1 MRRKEFAKQIKRILV
16 FVIIFSMLQS
26 YLITL
31 SDFAGVAYAA
41 IATSIDEESKASSS
55 VEDDTS
61 EFVSEDKNDLDEK
74 LTNEVEEDEFSTEAT
89 TETKEDDMNQNLVNS
104 KNDKNNHLNSTQ
116 KAENVIEEENN
127 FDENDEKVE
136 NEIVFENT
144 IVDDSNDLN
153 QDDNVVENIITS
165 DEIEEDEEEE
175 EVIESEELIT
185 LVKIL
190 ENYKTLDGLVLK
202 AEISS
207 NVTNLKDVILS
218 SKDVIRLPVLE
229 GYTIEKVYLTGDMIT
244 EESEGYIADITNNEI
259 IIDVNNEEKPVEHYT
274 REYIVTI
281 VYTGFSE
288 VENYEFNYSTSIVYE
303 NLEGIVL
310 ESFVKSDVNIQDII
324 ENEYELNSQNMSI
337 YKGYLYANAVS
348 TESYETKYTSIDKV
362 KINSLDNIDRI
373 IVTED
378 VDVIENKNGIED
390 ISLMNLSAY
399 KTTKIN
405 KTSFDKVFGNKG
417 YIEVFSDGKALGR
430 IDSKTK
436 VENDYYVYEYEAQV
450 SEVEFRLNEISSIGD
465 FEIINNK
472 VIKKTTAFDRSQI
485 MNFSNIKTKVDIKE
499 ITVIEDLEKV
509 LFEDEKI
516 LDITLEETES
526 RMDLAMNLDSLST
539 SIENEVT
546 FTITLRT
553 DEEKYELFK
562 NPEIIIELPSDITD
576 VEIENINLLYKN
588 GLSVEKFE
596 VVDGEFGKK
605 LIKVKL
611 VGTQI
616 EYTPGLLNNGT
627 TINLLTKI
635 KLNRLTTNKE
645 SNIKFKYT
653 NEIDSK
659 LAYENEGKEC
669 VDIPVKFVSKFG
681 LLRVLSLENQITKE
695 IAESYDIDVTE
706 LKLEKDTVNQV
717 IKYKGAIVNNFEDT
731 LTNVQVV
738 GRIPTE
744 GKQEGKIDDLE
755 STFSTILNS
764 KIITSGSVTEVYYS
778 EDPVADKNSDT
789 WVKEADDLS
798 KVKSY
803 KLVLTNPEMKQ
814 GEKVEFSFDIKIPDN
829 MESNEYAYAIFN
841 AYYDLD
847 EQTLIGNCTTKLAT
861 EKEEIKI
868 EDIPEEDK
876 KEIANLVVGTVATQ
890 WQNQLTEEDT
900 VYERQALEYTIV
912 VTNNS
917 AVEAK
922 NVKIKANA
930 ENANLYYFK
939 TWIEKDYQETPEY
952 EVGIYEEDQN
962 GSKPYEEFS
971 IDVLKPNETRI
982 FKYQVIVKSLEEISG
997 PKVYGKIIV
1006 SGDNFVEQQ
1015 IETVKNEIVSAD
1027 FKVLTKYATTENEQ
1041 DTVIYSLAPL
1051 RLQFDYKNISDETI
1065 RNAKL
1070 KLFIS
1075 DELELNKNA
1084 PIEGAQDY
1092 EHTITE
1098 VSEGTIIEITIPEAE
1113 VNKDNSVFIYAVAK
1127 DFNKNLTTT
1136 EANAYAVM
1144 EYDNKEY
1151 YSNNY
1156 VRSVQQ
1162 MKTTV
1167 NYTWTADKPEGT
1179 ILKDEDKIT
1188 YTLKLENVGKVN
1200 IQELSA
1206 AMDIDSGLK
1215 LEKVV
1220 ITDANG
1226 TTELDG
1232 TKYKNT
1238 ILSQVGLNVSET
1250 AELKY
1255 TYVVDRLL
1263 LELNQKTIEMR
1274 ADISSTRID
1283 DFSTNVISYE
1293 VEGAIKDELVES
1305 VEDKDEDE
1313 DKNNNNQNENNL
1325 NNNDNNKVDKQPNN
1339 ENNIDNNNSN
1349 NAENN
1354 KVKDNKKYKVS
1365 GKVWLDRN
1373 KDGIYTTD
1381 ENGIGKVGV
1390 AIYGVDQDGMDLNK
1404 SYGNVKTSE
1413 DGTYEFK
1420 NIPAGKY
1427 VVTFGYDLSLYTTT
1441 TYKSPKAKSN
1451 ENSDAI
1457 SKDIFEKNQNMG
1469 VTDIIEVK
1477 DGFIT
1482 DIDMGLIQL
1491 NDFDMSLQKYI
1502 SKTIVRNSKGTTEQK
1517 YEQDKLVKLEIH
1529 SKVFESSEVEVVYNF
1544 VVKNEGDLNGYVNKI
1559 VDYIPDGLEFNKEKN
1574 EDWTTLKDGT
1584 ICYTGLI
1591 DKSIKPG
1598 DKREF
1603 KLVLTANMDNP
1614 RAMTIINTAELSEV
1628 TNEKG
1633 FEDIDSIIG
1642 NKAEYEDDYGKVGL
1656 LITVSTGK
1664 LINYGLIIIASL
1676 LIIAALIVAR
1686 LLFIKKNY
1694 K

>member
-61 EFVSEDKNDLDEK
+61 EFVSEDKNDSDEK

-89 TETKEDDMNQNLVNS
+89 TETKEDDIVQNLVNS
-104 KNDKNNHLNSTQ
+104 KNDKDNHLNSTQ
-116 KAENVIEEENN
+116 KAENVIEEEND

-136 NEIVFENT
+136 NEIVIENT
-144 IVDDSNDLN
+144 VVDDSNDLN

-165 DEIEEDEEEE
+165 DEIEEDEELE

-218 SKDVIRLPVLE
+218 SKDVIKLPVLD

-244 EESEGYIADITNNEI
+244 EESEGYTADITNNEI
-259 IIDVNNEEKPVEHYT
+259 TIDVNNEEKPVEHYT

-281 VYTGFSE
+281 VYTGSSE

-417 YIEVFSDGKALGR
+417 YIEIFSDGKALGR

-450 SEVEFRLNEISSIGD
+450 SEVEFRLNEISSVGD

-472 VIKKTTAFDRSQI
+472 VIKKTTAFDRTQI

-509 LFEDEKI
+509 LFEDEKT

-526 RMDLAMNLDSLST
+526 RMDLEMNLDSLST

-562 NPEIIIELPSDITD
+562 NPEITIELPSDITD

-596 VVDGEFGKK
+596 VIDGEFGKK

-653 NEIDSK
+653 NEINSK
-659 LAYENEGKEC
+659 LAYENEGKEH

-681 LLRVLSLENQITKE
+681 LLRVLSLENQTTKE
-695 IAESYDIDVTE
+695 VAESYDIDVTE
-706 LKLEKDTVNQV
+706 LKLEKDAVNQV

-738 GRIPTE
+738 GRIPIE

-789 WVKEADDLS
+789 WVKEIDDLS

-939 TWIEKDYQETPEY
+939 TWIEKDYESFGDY
-952 EVGIYEEDQN
+952 ELSTYTEDD
-962 GSKPYEEFS
+962 GSKAFEEFS

-982 FKYQVIVKSLEEISG
+982 FKYQVIVKDLKDIVT
-997 PKVYGKIIV
+997 PNVYGKIIV
-1006 SGDNFVEQQ
+1006 SGDNFIEQQ
-1015 IETVKNEIVSAD
+1015 IETVKNKIVEAD
-1027 FKVLTKYATTENEQ
+1027 LKILAKYGAITESKT
-1041 DTVIYSLAPL
+1041 DTVIGNMTPL
-1051 RLQFDYKNISDETI
+1051 RLAFDYSNISEKDVENVNMKI
-1065 RNAKL
+1065 
-1070 KLFIS
+1070 FIS
-1075 DELELNKNA
+1075 DELYLNPNA
-1084 PIEGAQDY
+1084 IIENAEEY
-1092 EHTITE
+1092 EKTITE
-1098 VSEGTIIEITIPEAE
+1098 GTEGTIIDIEIPKIKAGEESTIF
-1113 VNKDNSVFIYAVAK
+1113 VQTIAK
-1127 DFNKNLTTT
+1127 DFNKNLSST

-1144 EYDNKEY
+1144 TYENDKY

-1156 VRSVQQ
+1156 TRTVQQ
-1162 MKTTV
+1162 LSTV
-1167 NYTWTADKPEGT
+1167 LEHTWEADKPVDT
-1179 ILKDEDKIT
+1179 ILNNDDVIN
-1188 YTLKLENVGKVN
+1188 YTLKLKN
-1200 IQELSA
+1200 IGLINAE
-1206 AMDIDSGLK
+1206 DIDTILNIDDGLI
-1215 LEKVV
+1215 LEKVIIKNGDV
-1220 ITDANG
+1220 IQ
-1226 TTELDG
+1226 EIDG
-1232 TKYKNT
+1232 KEYPKVIMN
-1238 ILSQVGLNVSET
+1238 NVSINVNET
-1250 AELKY
+1250 VEIQYKFKVDELSLR
-1255 TYVVDRLL
+1255 TT
-1263 LELNQKTIEMR
+1263 QTTIEMKNLVE
-1274 ADISSTRID
+1274 SPRID
-1283 DFSTNVISYE
+1283 DFHTDVIIYA
-1293 VEGAIKDELVES
+1293 VNNPLKDEAQNTSSPSIENNTN
-1305 VEDKDEDE
+1305 KDDNSNSN
-1313 DKNNNNQNENNL
+1313 DGNNVNNNNNNINENNKEDTEDVEQ
-1325 NNNDNNKVDKQPNN
+1325 NTSIK
-1339 ENNIDNNNSN
+1339 E
-1349 NAENN
+1349 E
-1354 KVKDNKKYKVS
+1354 KKYSVK
-1365 GKVWLDRN
+1365 GKVWLDKN
-1373 KDGIYTTD
+1373 KDGIYATD
-1381 ENGIGKVGV
+1381 EKGIANVGV
-1390 AIYGVDQDGMDLNK
+1390 NIYGVDESGLNLNK
-1404 SYGNVKTSE
+1404 SYGTTKTSK
-1413 DGTYEFK
+1413 DGTYKFD
-1420 NIPAGKY
+1420 NLPNGKY
-1427 VVTFGYDLSLYTTT
+1427 VVTFGYDLSLYRTTAYKT
-1441 TYKSPKAKSN
+1441 TKAKSN
-1451 ENSDAI
+1451 ENSDVI
-1457 SKDIFEKNQNMG
+1457 TKDISNDGKSMG
-1469 VTDIIEVK
+1469 MTDIIEISGGIVEN
-1477 DGFIT
+1477 
-1482 DIDMGLIQL
+1482 IDMGLITI

-1502 SKTIVRNSKGTTEQK
+1502 TKTIVTNSKGTTKQE
-1517 YEQDKLVKLEIH
+1517 YEEDKLVKLEIH
-1529 SKVFESSEVEVVYNF
+1529 SKVFENSKVEIEYKF

-1559 VDYIPDGLEFNKEKN
+1559 TDYIPEGLEFDKNKN
-1574 EDWTTLKDGT
+1574 EDWVESKDGT
-1584 ICYTGLI
+1584 LIYTGLI
-1591 DKSIKPG
+1591 DKAIKPG
-1598 DKREF
+1598 EKIEF
-1603 KLVLTANMDNP
+1603 KLVLLATMDDP
-1614 RAMTIINTAELSEV
+1614 RAMTIVNTAELSEV

-1633 FEDIDSIIG
+1633 FEDIDSIVG

-1664 LINYGLIIIASL
+1664 LINYGLISISIAL
-1676 LIIAALIVAR
+1676 FIGAMIVAR

>member
-55 VEDDTS
+55 VEEEIN
-61 EFVSEDKNDLDEK
+61 EFVSEDNESLNKE
-74 LTNEVEEDEFSTEAT
+74 LTNKVEEEFSTEAT
-89 TETKEDDMNQNLVNS
+89 TETEDDDINQNLVNS
-104 KNDKNNHLNSTQ
+104 KNDKNDHLNSTQ
-116 KAENVIEEENN
+116 KTENVINEENY
-127 FDENDEKVE
+127 FEKNDEKIE
-136 NEIVFENT
+136 NEIVIENT
-144 IVDDSNDLN
+144 IVDDSNNLN
-153 QDDNVVENIITS
+153 QDDDVVENIIIS
-165 DEIEEDEEEE
+165 DEIREDE

-190 ENYKTLDGLVLK
+190 ENYKILDGLVLK

-218 SKDVIRLPVLE
+218 SKDVIKLPVLD

-244 EESEGYIADITNNEI
+244 DESEGYTADITNNEI
-259 IIDVNNEEKPVEHYT
+259 TIDVNNEEKPVEHYT

-281 VYTGFSE
+281 VYNGFSE
-288 VENYEFNYSTSIVYE
+288 IKNFEFNYSTEIDYE
-303 NLEGIVL
+303 NLEDIQL
-310 ESFVKSDVNIQDII
+310 ESFVKSDANIQDVI
-324 ENEYELNSQNMSI
+324 ENEYTLNSQNMSI

-348 TESYETKYTSIDKV
+348 TESYETKYTSIDKI

-373 IVTED
+373 IVAED

-417 YIEVFSDGKALGR
+417 YIEIFSDGNALGR

-436 VENDYYVYEYEAQV
+436 VENGYYVYEYETQV
-450 SEVEFRLNEISSIGD
+450 SEVEFRLNDISSVGD

-485 MNFSNIKTKVDIKE
+485 LNFSNIKTKVNIKE

-509 LFEDEKI
+509 LFEDEEI

-526 RMDLAMNLDSLST
+526 KMDLSMNLDSLST
-539 SIENEVT
+539 SVENEVT

-562 NPEIIIELPSDITD
+562 NPEITIELPSDVVD
-576 VEIENINLLYKN
+576 VKIENINLLYKN

-605 LIKVKL
+605 IIKVKL
-611 VGTQI
+611 IGTQV

-653 NEIDSK
+653 NEINSK

-669 VDIPVKFVSKFG
+669 VDIPIKFVSKFG

-695 IAESYDIDVTE
+695 VAESYDIDVTE
-706 LKLEKDTVNQV
+706 LKLEKDAVNQV

-731 LTNVQVV
+731 LTNVQIV

-789 WVKEADDLS
+789 WVKEISDLS

-803 KLVLTNPEMKQ
+803 KLVLTNPEMKK

-917 AVEAK
+917 AIEAK

-939 TWIEKDYQETPEY
+939 TWIEKDYQETAEY
-952 EVGIYEEDQN
+952 EVGIYEEDQ
-962 GSKPYEEFS
+962 GGVKPYEEFS

-982 FKYQVIVKSLEEISG
+982 FKYQVIVKSLEDISS
-997 PKVYGKIIV
+997 PNVYGKIIV

-1015 IETVKNEIVSAD
+1015 IETVKNKIVSAD

-1051 RLQFDYKNISDETI
+1051 RLQFDYKNISDEI
-1065 RNAKL
+1065 IKNAKL

-1113 VNKDNSVFIYAVAK
+1113 VDKDNSIFIYAIAK

-1156 VRSVQQ
+1156 VRAVQQ

-1179 ILKDEDKIT
+1179 ILKDEDKVT

-1220 ITDANG
+1220 IKDSTG
-1226 TTELDG
+1226 VKELDG
-1232 TKYKNT
+1232 KNYKNT
-1238 ILSQVGLNVSET
+1238 ILSQVELNINET
-1250 AELKY
+1250 AELQY

-1263 LELNQKTIEMR
+1263 LDINQKTIEMR

-1283 DFSTNVISYE
+1283 NFSTNVISYE

-1305 VEDKDEDE
+1305 VEDKNN
-1313 DKNNNNQNENNL
+1313 NNNNQN
-1325 NNNDNNKVDKQPNN
+1325 NN
-1339 ENNIDNNNSN
+1339 ENNSNNNVNSSNNNVNKKPEEDNDIENNNSN
-1349 NAENN
+1349 NIENN
-1354 KVKDNKKYKVS
+1354 KVTDNKKYKVS

-1373 KDGIYTTD
+1373 KDGIYSTD
-1381 ENGIGKVGV
+1381 ENGIGNVGV

-1404 SYGNVKTSE
+1404 SYGNVKTSK

-1427 VVTFGYDLSLYTTT
+1427 VVTFGYDFSLYTVT

-1482 DIDMGLIQL
+1482 DIDMGLIQV

-1517 YEQDKLVKLEIH
+1517 YGQDKLVKLEIH

-1559 VDYIPDGLEFNKEKN
+1559 VDYIPEGLEFSKEKN
-1574 EDWTTLKDGT
+1574 EDWTSLKDGT

-1598 DKREF
+1598 EKKEF
-1603 KLVLTANMDNP
+1603 KLVLTVNMNDP
-1614 RAMTIINTAELSEV
+1614 RAMTIVNTAELSEV

-1664 LINYGLIIIASL
+1664 LINYSLITLASL
-1676 LIIAALIVAR
+1676 LIIAALIVIR
-1686 LLFIKKNY
+1686 ILFIKKNY